1 MTKAKY
7 NQGSNKN
14 FEHQMPVNTT
24 NLKIIRRRIYA
35 KEKPLKPFDKN
46 KQGRIMDKE
55 SYKKWKTDTTKL
67 KDSKEKD

>member
-1 MTKAKY
+1 
-7 NQGSNKN
+7 
-14 FEHQMPVNTT
+14 MPVNTT